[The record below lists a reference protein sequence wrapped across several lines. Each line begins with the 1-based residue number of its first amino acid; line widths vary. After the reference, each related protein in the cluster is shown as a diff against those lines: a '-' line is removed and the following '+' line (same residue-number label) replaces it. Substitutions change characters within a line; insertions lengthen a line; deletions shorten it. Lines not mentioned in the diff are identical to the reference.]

1 VIYVRKPE
9 LGITDGNAFQENV
22 LMDVNTKMQ
31 PFKEFCLTKK
41 VFSGSTGSNPHTL
54 LSLVKNQ
61 AVEEK

>member
-1 VIYVRKPE
+1 MALP
-9 LGITDGNAFQENV
+9 FQENV